1 MTLKIKRGVPL
12 IDQHD
17 KNFMYGGKFGGNFIP
32 ETLKKPIDDLTK
44 LFEKLRKDWEEDYAV
59 DFQFKNK
66 QYSADLGQLAID
78 IPFQHNKY
86 LNHYTDISQI
96 KTSLEFEIRKLVKE
110 KREYYSGEADA
121 KTYASKPFGS
131 HIKTTEKMKVYL
143 ESDDEII
150 NLEAKIKYLDQMLY
164 FLDQVMKQISNRGF
178 QVKSAI
184 EWEKFVNGQ

>member
-1 MTLKIKRGVPL
+1 MNFDTLY
-12 IDQHD
+12 
-17 KNFMYGGKFGGNFIP
+17 NKFENLR
-32 ETLKKPIDDLTK
+32 EQWADDS
-44 LFEKLRKDWEEDYAV
+44 AV

-66 QYSADLGQLAID
+66 QYSADLGQLALD

-96 KTSLEFEIRKLVKE
+96 KSSLEFEIRKLVRI

-121 KTYASKPFGS
+121 KTYAAKPFGTS
-131 HIKTTEKMKVYL
+131 IKTQDKLKVYV
-143 ESDDEII
+143 ESDDDVI

-164 FLDQVMKQISNRGF
+164 WLDQVMRQISNRGF
-178 QVKSAI
+178 QIKSAI